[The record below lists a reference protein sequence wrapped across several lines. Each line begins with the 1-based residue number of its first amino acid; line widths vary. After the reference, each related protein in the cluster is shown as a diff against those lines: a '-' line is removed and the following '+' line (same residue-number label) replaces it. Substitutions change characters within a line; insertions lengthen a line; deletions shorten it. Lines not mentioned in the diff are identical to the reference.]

1 MTDSTTPPPPEQ
13 PYNGGQPNAGQPNP
27 GQPYAGQPAG
37 AQPVSQSDEKTM
49 GLLTHLSAIVL
60 GFIGP
65 LIFWLIYR
73 ERSAF
78 LNDQGK
84 EALNFNITVAIAYI
98 ASFILMAITFGILFF
113 LPFLVGIA
121 ALVFQILGGVA
132 ANKLEAYRYPVAL
145 RLVK

>member
-13 PYNGGQPNAGQPNP
+13 PHNSGQPQGGQPTG
-27 GQPYAGQPAG
+27 G
-37 AQPVSQSDEKTM
+37 QPVSQSDEKTM

-84 EALNFNITVAIAYI
+84 EALNFNITVAIAYVV
-98 ASFILMAITFGILFF
+98 SYILMAVTFGILFF
-113 LPFLVGIA
+113 LPFLVWIG
-121 ALVFQILGGVA
+121 ALIFQILGGVA
-132 ANKLEAYRYPVAL
+132 ANKLENYRYPFAI